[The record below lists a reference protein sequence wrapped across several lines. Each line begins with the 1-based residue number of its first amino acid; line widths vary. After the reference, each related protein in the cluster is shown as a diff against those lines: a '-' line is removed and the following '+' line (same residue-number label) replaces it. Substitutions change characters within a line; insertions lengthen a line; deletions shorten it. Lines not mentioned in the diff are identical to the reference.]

1 MKNNLD
7 TNPELIKGDQN
18 KIIIYFKSAWEK
30 WLKRLIK
37 NLIIIIILFLATIWL
52 LFYFVPI
59 AQEISLFFLPETHK
73 EFISADNKN
82 SDKFK
87 DKIIKNTLKIQ
98 RKLDSNFPRS
108 AYIIINTTEN
118 RFYLYSGK
126 RLIRKGMCSTGS
138 YTLLQAGENKQWIF
152 KTPRGLMRIHGKTTS
167 PVWKKP
173 DWAFIEEGLPVPP
186 ANDDSRFEYGTLGD
200 YALSLGD
207 GYLIHGT
214 LYKRFLGLPVTHGC
228 IRLNDEDLESVYNTL
243 SIGSKVFIY

>member
-1 MKNNLD
+1 MKNEVN
-7 TNPELIKGDQN
+7 TNSGIENTSN
-18 KIIIYFKSAWEK
+18 KKPFFLRSIGEK
-30 WLKRLIK
+30 WLKKFLK
-37 NLIIIIILFLATIWL
+37 YLYLFFIIVFGITWL
-52 LFYFVPI
+52 LLYVIPF
-59 AQEISLFFLPETHK
+59 AQELSFLFLPETHK
-73 EFISADNKN
+73 EFIAADNKT

-87 DKIIKNTLKIQ
+87 DKVIKNTLKIQ
-98 RKLDSNFPRS
+98 RKLDSNFPRA

-118 RFYLYSGK
+118 KFYLYSGK

-138 YTLLQAGENKQWIF
+138 YTLLQGSENQQWIF
-152 KTPRGLMRIHGKTTS
+152 KTPRGSMRIHGKTTS

-186 ANDDSRFEYGTLGD
+186 ANDNSRFEYGTLGD

-243 SIGSKVFIY
+243 TVGSKVFIY